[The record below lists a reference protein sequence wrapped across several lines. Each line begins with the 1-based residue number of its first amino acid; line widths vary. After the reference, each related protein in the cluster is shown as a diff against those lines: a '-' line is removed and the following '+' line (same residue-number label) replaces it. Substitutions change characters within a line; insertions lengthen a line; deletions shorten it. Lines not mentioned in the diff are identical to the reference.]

1 MDRLL
6 SALVAGLFAVACT
19 TQPPAMLTPRTGGF
33 AFAAHSI
40 QVSGQSRGDA
50 ARGRAAFIDLQ
61 CYVCHGVTEDPTLPS
76 FEGAMRGPVLHD
88 LDKRSPEEVGWA
100 IVTRTR
106 LDPES
111 VYETPMAE
119 AASAMTEQQLSDLIV
134 YLRDPRPK

>member
-6 SALVAGLFAVACT
+6 SALAAGLFAVACT

-40 QVSGQSRGDA
+40 RVSEQS
-50 ARGRAAFIDLQ
+50 RGRAAFIDLQ
-61 CYVCHGVTEDPTLPS
+61 CYVCHGVAEDPTLPS
-76 FEGAMRGPVLHD
+76 FEGTTRGRVLHD
-88 LDKRSPEEVGWA
+88 LGKRSPEEVGWT
-100 IVTRTR
+100 IVTRMR
-106 LDPES
+106 IDPES

-119 AASAMTEQQLSDLIV
+119 AASAMTEEQLSDLIV